1 MATIEIPEETMELA
15 SRLAERLHVSVE
27 ELLRSLLDVL
37 GSYSGDL
44 VEWALDLRV
53 RREHMPDALFEE
65 LVFYGVEAKKGVV
78 DRVLNMLKARGRFE
92 LEHLELDPETGSIE
106 LEMVALEGSD
116 LEADRI
122 RVGWSPRGVIVEALY
137 YLEEDT
143 PPPILRKSK
152 DPKIDVAYL
161 PDEHAIL
168 VTATGK
174 SLKEVPPI
182 HVMDRIALG

>member
-1 MATIEIPEETMELA
+1 MAGIEVSEETLELA
-15 SRLAERLHVSVE
+15 GRLAERLHVDVN

-37 GSYSGDL
+37 GSYSGEL
-44 VEWALDLRV
+44 TEWALDLRV

-65 LVFYGVEAKKGVV
+65 LVYYGVEAKRGVV
-78 DRVLNMLKARGRFE
+78 DRVLNILRARGRFE
-92 LEHLELDPETGSIE
+92 LEHLELDPDTGTIE

-122 RVGWSPRGVIVEALY
+122 RVSWSPNGVIVEAIY
-137 YLEEDT
+137 YLDEDT
-143 PPPILRKSK
+143 PPPIIRKPK

-168 VTATGK
+168 VSATGK
-174 SLKEVPPI
+174 SLRDVPPI